1 MKKRQVSTSEHVAAA
16 GTDSSKSKWLILEQK
31 FQCRQLQGSMQ
42 RTENNECY
50 VDYFGPVSLPLFAS
64 DLNDAEEIRFLST
77 LMFHKHFFLF
87 SFLFYLLEFS
97 Q

>member
-1 MKKRQVSTSEHVAAA
+1 MVNSRTK
-16 GTDSSKSKWLILEQK
+16 I
-31 FQCRQLQGSMQ
+31 SMQ
-42 RTENNECY
+42 TITRKYAKNCENNECY